1 MKQYLDLLRDIVDNG
16 IWKEPARE
24 GMPRTKEVFCRTM
37 TFDLSKGFPLLTTK
51 KMYTKGIVAELLW
64 FLRGDTN
71 IKYLVDNNV
80 HIWDADAYKFYK
92 REGGKLPKEEWL
104 KELSVYDKATG
115 MILGECGN
123 IYGKQWR
130 GFDGN
135 GLLIGFDQIK
145 HLLHSLKENPN
156 SRYHIVSAWN
166 PIDFLGSNNA
176 ALPACHMMF
185 QCCINNG
192 KLDLMMLQRSCDTFL
207 GVPFNI
213 ASYALLTHILAKECG
228 LEPGTFTWV
237 GNCCHIYENHV
248 EQVNEL
254 LTREPMELCT
264 LEFDKKNIDE
274 YEIGDFHF
282 KNYVSHSALRAPL
295 SVGV

>member
-24 GMPRTKEVFCRTM
+24 GMPRTKEVFCRAM

-71 IKYLVDNNV
+71 IEYLVDNNV

-92 REGGKLPKEEWL
+92 RRGGKLAKEEWL
-104 KELSVYDKATG
+104 KKLGTFDKRTE
-115 MILGECGN
+115 MILGDCGD
-123 IYGKQWR
+123 IYGRQWTSF
-130 GFDGN
+130 GGVY
-135 GLLIGFDQIK
+135 DQIGN
-145 HLLHSLKENPN
+145 LLESLRETPN
-156 SRYHIVSAWN
+156 SRYHVVSAWN
-166 PIDFLGSNNA
+166 PVDYFLFTYV

-185 QCCINNG
+185 QCCINHG
-192 KLDLMMLQRSCDTFL
+192 KLDLMMLQRSCDMFL

-264 LEFDKKNIDE
+264 LKFDRKPIEK

-282 KNYVSHSALRAPL
+282 LNYKSHPALKAPL